1 MEITQELYKSKDLL
15 KKLDI
20 DNQLELQLKNVKN
33 EFSNIVKNVIDGGA
47 NYIIKAMP
55 INDNLKDILLDVKK
69 AFKTKDFGHIVST
82 AINSS
87 IREGL
92 EMLSVPKEIIKDI
105 GKLKDVAMKGGLSC
119 ALSAGVE
126 IILNKYVKNN
136 LNFIDI
142 KDFISKMKDFINNRA
157 FTNKLDQGISKSI
170 KRLNKFQDL
179 CNNWYKSYNEFNLN
193 EINSISKKLTNL
205 VNRVSF
211 NEDAKKTNDVI
222 QNLTTFINN
231 KKEKLSE
238 MQFKACS
245 II

>member
-1 MEITQELYKSKDLL
+1 M
-15 KKLDI
+15 
-20 DNQLELQLKNVKN
+20 QLKNVKN

-193 EINSISKKLTNL
+193 EINLDQELVITNVRHKNL
-205 VNRVSF
+205 IAKAIENV
-211 NEDAKKTNDVI
+211 KKTEETIKNGMSLDI
-222 QNLTTFINN
+222 ISIFI
-231 KKEKLSE
+231 KEILEDLGKITGETVSE
-238 MQFKACS
+238 D
-245 II
+245 IINEIFAKFCLGK